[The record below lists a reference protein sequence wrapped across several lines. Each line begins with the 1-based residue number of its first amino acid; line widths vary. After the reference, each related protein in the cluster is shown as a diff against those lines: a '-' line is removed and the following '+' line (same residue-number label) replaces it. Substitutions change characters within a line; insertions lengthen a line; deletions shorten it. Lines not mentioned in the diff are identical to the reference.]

1 MGKRSDF
8 KRVPRDCYPTPYEA
22 VVPLLPHLVGVRTF
36 DEPCAGDG
44 CLIDHLSST
53 NLVCIGAS
61 DIAPRRAD
69 IWEMDARKTRY
80 CNGEVFITNPPWD
93 WKILDRIMLRLPS
106 IAPTWLLLN
115 ADLMHN
121 IRMAGHMR
129 RCRRV
134 VSVGRVSW
142 MQNGK
147 KGFENCAWYL
157 FDKKTSG
164 QTVFYGRTVR
174 GGTGD

>member
-8 KRVPRDCYPTPYEA
+8 LRRERDWYPTPYEA
-22 VVPLLPHLVGVRTF
+22 VAPLLPHLEPGATF

-44 CLIDHLSST
+44 ALVDHLIKGGL
-53 NLVCIGAS
+53 NPAFIS
-61 DIAPRRAD
+61 DIAPQAGGMVEYDVFKRPFCTGH
-69 IWEMDARKTRY
+69 M
-80 CNGEVFITNPPWD
+80 FITNPPWG
-93 WKILDRIMLRLPS
+93 WKILNPLITHLSSL
-106 IAPTWLLLN
+106 APTWLLLN

-121 IRMAGHMR
+121 KRMGQHMKK
-129 RCRRV
+129 CVKV

-157 FDKKTSG
+157 FDETHMG
-164 QTVFYGRTVR
+164 PTEFHGRNLI
-174 GGTGD
+174 DK